1 VQPDND
7 NFTQLG
13 GHSSKM
19 KEKHCRRRI
28 MTTLTITL
36 TAAQTTVTLPA
47 EQGQIVFSKEKLALP
62 DHGVQ
67 IPVQAG
73 HLAPT
78 AETAAEYI
86 TITLP
91 WSTEPT
97 YVERFLQARAE
108 GAALA
113 LPANQETGLADYL
126 QLLDQL
132 LTRFGIQSGPA
143 ATPKPTTKKPMK
155 ARHRFDKALVNEPF
169 HVARN
174 GSRATVYWTKRN
186 EMTIKAGA
194 TLTTK
199 LPLNRDGSLR
209 YGTKYGQKL
218 RDDHAAAIADHRTTA
233 DVHLRSVNEV
243 GLFLYFGDTNGWL
256 ELINDRGQTLDEL
269 TRVD

>member
-1 VQPDND
+1 LV
-7 NFTQLG
+7 
-13 GHSSKM
+13 
-19 KEKHCRRRI
+19 
-28 MTTLTITL
+28 
-36 TAAQTTVTLPA
+36 
-47 EQGQIVFSKEKLALP
+47 
-62 DHGVQ
+62 
-67 IPVQAG
+67 
-73 HLAPT
+73 
-78 AETAAEYI
+78 
-86 TITLP
+86 
-91 WSTEPT
+91 
-97 YVERFLQARAE
+97 
-108 GAALA
+108 

-186 EMTIKAGA
+186 EMTVKTGA
-194 TLTTK
+194 TLTTE